1 MKLQKITAGFV
12 IQTFNTE
19 SQLWESQEF
28 VPGED
33 EQYETEFGDPID
45 EVDFENRKLTQE
57 DLLFT
62 MVQPN

>member
-45 EVDFENRKLTQE
+45 EVDFEIEN
-57 DLLFT
+57 
-62 MVQPN
+62 